1 MSEGNARHPLL
12 VEIED
17 HLGKDGATD
26 VNLHTVLDKTLAHF
40 GGAAGT
46 IHSLSPQ
53 SGTLSLRAY
62 RGLPDALL
70 TRVRSI
76 PIGKGMAGLA
86 AERRQPVQVCNLQ
99 TASAGVAKPAAKESK
114 MEGSIAVPMLS
125 EDSLSGVL
133 GIAKPVAHEF
143 TEAETALLLNVGAA
157 IAKFLGRT

>member
-1 MSEGNARHPLL
+1 MSNPNVRHPLL

-17 HLGKDGATD
+17 HLAREGPTD
-26 VNLHTVLDKTLAHF
+26 VHLHTVLDKTLAHF

-46 IHSLSPQ
+46 IHSWLAP
-53 SGTLSLRAY
+53 SGMLSLRAY
-62 RGLPDALL
+62 RGIPDALL
-70 TRVRSI
+70 ARVRTI

-99 TASAGVAKPAAKESK
+99 TAPSGVAKPAAKESQ
-114 MEGSIAVPMLS
+114 MEGSIAVPMLI
-125 EDSLSGVL
+125 EDALGGVL

-157 IAKFLGRT
+157 IARFLRQA